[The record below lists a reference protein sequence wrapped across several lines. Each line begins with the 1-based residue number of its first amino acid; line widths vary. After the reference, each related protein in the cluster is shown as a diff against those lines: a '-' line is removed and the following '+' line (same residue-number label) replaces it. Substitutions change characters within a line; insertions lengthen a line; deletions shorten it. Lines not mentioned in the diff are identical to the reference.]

1 MWKEFMA
8 RIRMAEGTVL
18 WKEIPNIMM
27 KRPDA
32 CNKEYFATD
41 REKQPPK
48 KDSAEWSFNSLL
60 YKKTWKTV
68 QYYAVIYMCVCV
80 CIYIYI
86 EREREGERKGGREK
100 EREREGREQY
110 DLE

>member
-86 EREREGERKGGREK
+86 
-100 EREREGREQY
+100 
-110 DLE
+110 